1 VSGSGSKARRAELE
15 PAPWVNAA
23 HERRADAERRAAS
36 ERRAADRRVAP
47 RRGRG
52 EPRDADDR
60 RSAAERRAAERR
72 TAERR
77 AAPRRAADARS
88 GTHAD
93 DAVEPTA
100 GVAQA
105 PGQVERR
112 TLFLATILLLAYGLV
127 MAYSASAAQ
136 AYFTY
141 GSSMYLLLRQ
151 LAFAAVG
158 VGAMLVLA
166 RVDFVVWRRFAGP
179 LYAVAGALTVL
190 VLVPGFGMEI
200 RGARRWLDVAG
211 QSLQPSELAKLAVVC
226 FLAATIARTPRLLD
240 TAGGF
245 LRLVL
250 IGIIPFGLVVGL
262 LQKDLGTTLVL
273 CVGAF
278 GVLVAAGA
286 RWRHLV
292 TLVLAVPVLVG
303 GLILAEPYRVER
315 IVAFLDPWAYAQ
327 TSGFQATQSLVSIAS
342 GHVFGVGLGNSVQKF
357 GYLPDETTDMITA
370 IIGEELGLVGLLVL
384 IGLYV
389 FLAWAAFRVALSCRE
404 PFGKLF
410 AVGITC
416 LIVGQAFINI
426 GAALSVVPLT
436 GVPLPLVSLG
446 GTSLVVV
453 LAGVGILLNIA
464 TNRRSFIVASA
475 GRDDGP
481 ARRRRD
487 GRAPVAG
494 ARGRG

>member
-1 VSGSGSKARRAELE
+1 VSARGSRARSDDLG
-15 PAPWVNAA
+15 PAPWVNAPSERRTGA
-23 HERRADAERRAAS
+23 ERRADAERRAA
-36 ERRAADRRVAP
+36 ERRADP
-47 RRGRG
+47 RRGADG
-52 EPRDADDR
+52 E
-60 RSAAERRAAERR
+60 AAERRAAERR
-72 TAERR
+72 AAERR
-77 AAPRRAADARS
+77 AAERRAAADRS
-88 GTHAD
+88 AS
-93 DAVEPTA
+93 TA
-100 GVAQA
+100 PG

-112 TLFLATILLLAYGLV
+112 VLILATVLLLLYGLV

-141 GSSMYLLLRQ
+141 GSSSYLLLRQ
-151 LAFAAVG
+151 LVFAGVG
-158 VGAMLVLA
+158 VGAMLILS
-166 RVDFVVWRRFAGP
+166 RVDFDLYRRFAGL
-179 LYAVAGALTVL
+179 LYAVALALTVL
-190 VLVPGFGMEI
+190 ALVPGIGMEI

-226 FLAATIARTPRLLD
+226 FLAATIARAPRLLD
-240 TAGGF
+240 TAGGVT
-245 LRLVL
+245 RLVVV
-250 IGIIPFGLVVGL
+250 GIIPFGLVVGL

-278 GVLVAAGA
+278 AVLVAAGA
-286 RWRHLV
+286 RWRHLFA
-292 TLVLAVPVLVG
+292 LVMVIPVLVG
-303 GLILAEPYRVER
+303 VLIAVEPYRVER
-315 IVAFLDPWAYAQ
+315 IIAFLDPWAYAQ
-327 TSGFQATQSLVSIAS
+327 TSGFQVTQSLVSIAS

-357 GYLPDETTDMITA
+357 GFLPEETTDMITA

-404 PFGKLF
+404 LFGKLL
-410 AVGITC
+410 AVGIAS

-426 GAALSVVPLT
+426 GAALGVVPLT
-436 GVPLPLVSLG
+436 GIPLPLVSLG
-446 GTSLVVV
+446 GSSLVVV

-464 TNRRSFIVASA
+464 TNRRSFIVVSSR
-475 GRDDGP
+475 RDDGP

>member
-1 VSGSGSKARRAELE
+1 
-15 PAPWVNAA
+15 VNAA
-23 HERRADAERRAAS
+23 SQPRTGAERRAAAERRDAERRAESQRRRDETRTADEGRRAS
-36 ERRAADRRVAP
+36 ERRA
-47 RRGRG
+47 G
-52 EPRDADDR
+52 
-60 RSAAERRAAERR
+60 ERRAGA
-72 TAERR
+72 RR
-77 AAPRRAADARS
+77 AHDVDAEPAKSRRRSPAPAQRPATAAQ
-88 GTHAD
+88 G
-93 DAVEPTA
+93 
-100 GVAQA
+100 

-112 TLFLATILLLAYGLV
+112 VLFLATLLLLLYGLV
-127 MAYSASAAQ
+127 MAYSASSAQ
-136 AYFTY
+136 AFFTY
-141 GSSMYLLLRQ
+141 GSSSYLLLRQ
-151 LAFAAVG
+151 LIFAGVG
-158 VGAMLVLA
+158 VVAMLILSRIDYA
-166 RVDFVVWRRFAGP
+166 MWRRFAGP
-179 LYAVAGALTVL
+179 LYLVAGALTIL
-190 VLVPGFGMEI
+190 ALVPGIGMEV

-226 FLAATIARTPRLLD
+226 FLAATIARTPRLLG

-245 LRLVL
+245 ARLVL
-250 IGIIPFGLVVGL
+250 ICIIPFGVVVGL

-278 GVLVAAGA
+278 AVLIAAGA
-286 RWRHLV
+286 RWRHLAA
-292 TLVLAVPVLVG
+292 LAMAVPALVG
-303 GLILAEPYRVER
+303 ALILAEPYRVER

-357 GYLPDETTDMITA
+357 GYLPDQTTDMITA
-370 IIGEELGLVGLLVL
+370 IIGEELGLIGLLVL

-404 PFGKLF
+404 LFGKLL
-410 AVGITC
+410 AVGVAS

-464 TNRRSFIVASA
+464 TNRRSFIVVSTRR
-475 GRDDGP
+475 GDGP

-494 ARGRG
+494 ARGRD

>member
-1 VSGSGSKARRAELE
+1 LSARGSKARSAELG
-15 PAPWVNAA
+15 PAPWVNAPSQ
-23 HERRADAERRAAS
+23 RRT
-36 ERRAADRRVAP
+36 
-47 RRGRG
+47 
-52 EPRDADDR
+52 
-60 RSAAERRAAERR
+60 AAERRAAERR
-72 TAERR
+72 AEPQRRRDETRPADERRRANERR
-77 AAPRRAADARS
+77 AAERRTSPRRAPDVDAEPAASGRRS
-88 GTHAD
+88 PAPATGA
-93 DAVEPTA
+93 P
-100 GVAQA
+100 G

-112 TLFLATILLLAYGLV
+112 VLFLATVLLLLYGLV
-127 MAYSASAAQ
+127 MAYSASSAQ
-136 AYFTY
+136 AFFTY
-141 GSSMYLLLRQ
+141 GSSSYLLLRQ
-151 LAFAAVG
+151 LAFAGVG
-158 VGAMLVLA
+158 VAAMLILS
-166 RVDFVVWRRFAGP
+166 RIDYGVWRRFAGP
-179 LYAVAGALTVL
+179 LYLVAGALTVL
-190 VLVPGFGMEI
+190 ALVPGVGMEV

-226 FLAATIARTPRLLD
+226 FLAATIARTPRQLG

-245 LRLVL
+245 ARLVL
-250 IGIIPFGLVVGL
+250 IGIIPFGVVVGL

-278 GVLVAAGA
+278 AVLIAAGA
-286 RWRHLV
+286 RWRHLAA
-292 TLVLAVPVLVG
+292 LALAVPVLVG
-303 GLILAEPYRVER
+303 ALILAEPYRVER
-315 IVAFLDPWAYAQ
+315 IVAFFDPWAYAQ

-357 GYLPDETTDMITA
+357 GYLPDQTTDMITA

-404 PFGKLF
+404 LFGKLL
-410 AVGITC
+410 AVGIAS

-464 TNRRSFIVASA
+464 TNRRSFIVVSTRR
-475 GRDDGP
+475 GDGP

-487 GRAPVAG
+487 GRAPVTG
-494 ARGRG
+494 ARSRG

>member
-1 VSGSGSKARRAELE
+1 M
-15 PAPWVNAA
+15 
-23 HERRADAERRAAS
+23 
-36 ERRAADRRVAP
+36 
-47 RRGRG
+47 
-52 EPRDADDR
+52 
-60 RSAAERRAAERR
+60 
-72 TAERR
+72 
-77 AAPRRAADARS
+77 
-88 GTHAD
+88 
-93 DAVEPTA
+93 
-100 GVAQA
+100 
-105 PGQVERR
+105 
-112 TLFLATILLLAYGLV
+112 LLYGLV
-127 MAYSASAAQ
+127 MAYSASTAQ

-141 GSSMYLLLRQ
+141 GSSSYLVQRQ
-151 LAFAAVG
+151 FVFAGVG
-158 VGAMLVLA
+158 VVAMLVLS
-166 RVDFVVWRRFAGP
+166 RVDFALWRRFAGP
-179 LYAVAGALTVL
+179 LYVVAGALTVL
-190 VLVPGFGMEI
+190 ALVPGVGMEI

-226 FLAATIARTPRLLD
+226 FLAATIARTPRLLG

-245 LRLVL
+245 ARLVL
-250 IGIIPFGLVVGL
+250 LGVIPFGVVVGL

-273 CVGAF
+273 SVGAF
-278 GVLVAAGA
+278 AVLVAAGA
-286 RWRHLV
+286 RWRHL
-292 TLVLAVPVLVG
+292 LALAMVVPVLVG
-303 GLILAEPYRVER
+303 ALILAEPYRVER

-357 GYLPDETTDMITA
+357 GYLPDQTTDMITA

-384 IGLYV
+384 IALYV
-389 FLAWAAFRVALSCRE
+389 FLAWAAYRIAISCRE
-404 PFGKLF
+404 LFGKLL
-410 AVGITC
+410 AVGITS

-464 TNRRSFIVASA
+464 TNRRSFIVVSSRR
-475 GRDDGP
+475 GHGP